1 MDEHPV
7 DTKAFLNEVEGHL
20 LLVSVRDQG
29 HAAALRFT
37 ASLDWLTEGQR
48 AEVERRFEAE
58 YLGLARTSWQ
68 RTAERSRDL
77 REEYEEAYRL
87 LRQRLLAACL
97 LGAAVILG
105 LFTAVTWKM

>member
-7 DTKAFLNEVEGHL
+7 NTGAFLNEVEGYL
-20 LLVSVRDQG
+20 LLASVRDQG

-37 ASLDWLTEGQR
+37 ASLDGLTEGQR

-58 YLGLARTSWQ
+58 YIGLARTSWQ

-77 REEYEEAYRL
+77 REEYEETYRQ
-87 LRQRLLAACL
+87 LRQRLLAVWL
-97 LGAAVILG
+97 LGSALILA
-105 LFTAVTWKM
+105 LSAAVTWNT